1 MDEERLVILKAE
13 LNAQLSEIEDIYKK
27 LEDRRKKRGKAGI
40 ESIAYQLHN
49 LYCAFEDLFKIVAET
64 FENHIQ
70 DKTKYH
76 MELLKRMTLSIE
88 GVRPQ
93 LLSQESYILLDN
105 LRSFRHFFRHAY
117 SYEIDVR
124 KVRIVL
130 DDADKLR
137 EMFKKNVEIF
147 LESLSHHQLSIK
159 QDNSPPNES

>member
-76 MELLKRMTLSIE
+76 MELLKRMTVSIE

-159 QDNSPPNES
+159 QNNR